1 MQIMVYLVTY
11 KYNTGEPQAV
21 EKCYTPEAARAFAA
35 TVELWGGVAVI
46 NEDTEEEGEDG
57 NGIH

>member
-1 MQIMVYLVTY
+1 MRIIQYIVTY
-11 KYNTGEPQAV
+11 KYNAGEEQA
-21 EKCYTPEAARAFAA
+21 EEICYTPDAARKFAA

-46 NEDTEEEGEDG
+46 NEVDVEEGDI